1 MDMYEVVF
9 RVLGAEQAK
18 FSDVVKDIEKQL
30 TEAFGV
36 DDSEPAKANAV
47 IVSVTNEGPID

>member
-18 FSDVVKDIEKQL
+18 FSDVVRDIEKQL
-30 TEAFGV
+30 TAAFGV
-36 DDSEPAKANAV
+36 DDTGKTNAV
-47 IVSVTNEGPID
+47 IVSVTNEGAMD

>member
-36 DDSEPAKANAV
+36 DDTGKANAV
-47 IVSVTNEGPID
+47 IVSVTTEGATD

>member
-1 MDMYEVVF
+1 MDTYEVVF

-36 DDSEPAKANAV
+36 DDSEPPKANAV
-47 IVSVTNEGPID
+47 IVSITNEGPID